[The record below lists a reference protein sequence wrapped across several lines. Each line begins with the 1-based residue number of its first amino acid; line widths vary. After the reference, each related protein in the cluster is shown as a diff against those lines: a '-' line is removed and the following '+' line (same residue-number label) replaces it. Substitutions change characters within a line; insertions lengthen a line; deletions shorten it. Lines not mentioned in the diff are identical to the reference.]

1 MQSRARCVAACRL
14 PLATPDSPL
23 PSTVSFSA
31 YTLTHAHASLL
42 AQKRQLLNDFEEKK
56 LKAAQEAQ
64 KAALRN
70 RILVVGTVV
79 CLLMAI
85 IASVGVTICWVRVR
99 RVADRYEV
107 RHSNLAPT
115 ENCRRSPRK
124 SSLRSVS
131 GVTVAS
137 DPRPHGGQGTRG
149 SLRFRQGAPAVAETA
164 QRGCHLSACGSRR

>member
-23 PSTVSFSA
+23 PSTVSFGA
-31 YTLTHAHASLL
+31 YTLTHAHASLI
-42 AQKRQLLNDFEEKK
+42 ARKWQLLNDFKKKK

-64 KAALRN
+64 EAALRN

-79 CLLMAI
+79 GLLMAI
-85 IASVGVTICWVRVR
+85 IATVCVTICWVRVR

-115 ENCRRSPRK
+115 KNCTD
-124 SSLRSVS
+124 SSQILFALCIRC
-131 GVTVAS
+131 
-137 DPRPHGGQGTRG
+137 HRG
-149 SLRFRQGAPAVAETA
+149 I
-164 QRGCHLSACGSRR
+164 